1 MFEAIQGIQGIQ
13 GDPTVYLNGEHLPL
27 SKAGISVLD
36 RGFIFGDGIYEVV
49 PVYWQQPFRMQE
61 HLDRLDRSLRK
72 IDIAQPFSREQWQSL
87 ITNLLAAQPKR
98 DHAMVYIQVTRG
110 VAKRDHAFPNPPVKP
125 TVFAM
130 VSPMTPPTE
139 VLRTQGVRAISIED
153 MRWLHCDIKSV
164 SLLGNVLAKQAAIK
178 AGVDEVIQFRDG
190 VLTEGA
196 ACNVWMV
203 EDGKVY
209 GSPKDNRVL
218 EGIRYGLFAQ
228 LCAECGL
235 TFVLEPVSRERVVAA
250 DELMVSSATREVLPV
265 VELDG
270 KPVGAG
276 TPGAVYARLRQ
287 AYDDCLSRLR
297 QQGQQ
302 EVLA

>member
-1 MFEAIQGIQGIQ
+1 MFEAIQGVD
-13 GDPTVYLNGEHLPL
+13 GDPIVYVNGDHVPL

-61 HLDRLDRSLRK
+61 HLDRLDRSLAK
-72 IDIAQPFSREQWQSL
+72 IEIAQPFTREQWQHL
-87 ITNLLAAQPKR
+87 IVDLLAAQPKR

-130 VSPMTPPTE
+130 VAPMTPPGDS
-139 VLRTQGVRAISIED
+139 LRSQGVRAVSMED

-178 AGVDEVIQFRDG
+178 AGVDEVIQFRSDI
-190 VLTEGA
+190 LTEGA

-203 EDGKVY
+203 EGGKVY
-209 GSPKDNRVL
+209 GAPKDNRVL
-218 EGIRYGLFAQ
+218 EGIRYGLFQ
-228 LCAECGL
+228 ELCERCGL
-235 TFVLEPVSRERVVAA
+235 DFVLEPVSRDRVIRA

-270 KPVGAG
+270 KPIGQG
-276 TPGAVYARLRQ
+276 KPGPVYGRLRQ
-287 AYDDCLSRLR
+287 AYDDCLSALR
-297 QQGQQ
+297 GL
-302 EVLA
+302 EVSS